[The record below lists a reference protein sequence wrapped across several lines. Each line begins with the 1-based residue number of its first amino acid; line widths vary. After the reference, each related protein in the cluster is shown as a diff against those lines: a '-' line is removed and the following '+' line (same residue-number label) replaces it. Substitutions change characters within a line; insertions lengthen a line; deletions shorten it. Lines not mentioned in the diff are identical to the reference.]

1 MDDSRRRAHLNLIDS
16 SRQLFELDSGA
27 MVEAGGGCFLGAGSS
42 ENPAVSNAAF
52 RVDDALDPSELL
64 RRAREFFGRRGRGFS
79 LWTRGDEPEDRDLLE
94 AARAEGLSPF
104 FEMPEMILKRRAGA
118 VELPDGFELRRLGGA
133 EDAADYWRVARESYV
148 SVGFPP
154 EVFDH
159 YDDHAGLMADNAVA
173 FLAYRGAEPVA
184 IAMTIVNNGV
194 AGIYWVGTTESAR
207 GRGLGRTLTAAAVN
221 AGFDLGAELASLQAS
236 PMGEPIYRAMGFEKV
251 FDYRLLMATPP
262 EVGAKR

>member
-1 MDDSRRRAHLNLIDS
+1 
-16 SRQLFELDSGA
+16 
-27 MVEAGGGCFLGAGSS
+27 
-42 ENPAVSNAAF
+42 
-52 RVDDALDPSELL
+52 
-64 RRAREFFGRRGRGFS
+64 
-79 LWTRGDEPEDRDLLE
+79 
-94 AARAEGLSPF
+94 
-104 FEMPEMILKRRAGA
+104 
-118 VELPDGFELRRLGGA
+118 
-133 EDAADYWRVARESYV
+133 
-148 SVGFPP
+148 
-154 EVFDH
+154 VFDH
-159 YDDHAGLMADNAVA
+159 YDDPAGLMADNAVA